1 MNWEGEMRITESLR
15 IEHNLLRNMLE
26 AMSRWLTESIASDK
40 LRERAM
46 MLEAALNI
54 HSVREERRLFAPL
67 SASSDIAHDLVT
79 MIESVHREVH
89 QLFKEVADPANDP
102 KNRLREI
109 LRLTNVHFAEEET
122 GLFPLAEK
130 LLPAELLEDHDS

>member
-26 AMSRWLTESIASDK
+26 AMSRWLTESVASDK

-46 MLEAALNI
+46 MLEAAINI
-54 HSVREERRLFAPL
+54 HSAREERLLFAPL
-67 SASSDIAHDLVT
+67 SASSAIAHDLVSL
-79 MIESVHREVH
+79 IESVHREVH

-102 KNRLREI
+102 KERLREI
-109 LRLTNVHFAEEET
+109 LRLTNVHFTEEET

-130 LLPAELLEDHDS
+130 LLPAGMLEDNIS

>member
-1 MNWEGEMRITESLR
+1 MRITESLR

-26 AMSRWLTESIASDK
+26 AMSQWLTESVASDK

-54 HSVREERRLFAPL
+54 HSAREERRLFAPL
-67 SASSDIAHDLVT
+67 SASSDIAHDLVS
-79 MIESVHREVH
+79 MIERVHMEVH
-89 QLFKEVADPANDP
+89 QLFKEVADPANEP
-102 KNRLREI
+102 EERLREI
-109 LRLTNVHFAEEET
+109 VRLTHVHFTEEET

-130 LLPAELLEDHDS
+130 LLPAEVLEDHNS